1 MKRTFNLADLF
12 EIVAEAVP
20 DRIAFIC
27 GEKRLSFRELNER
40 ANKIALALQSQGIQR
55 GDNVGIELFNS
66 SEFVEAF
73 LACCK
78 IGAAPANVNYR
89 YVAD

>member
-27 GEKRLSFRELNER
+27 GEKRLSFRELNQR
-40 ANKIALALQSQGIQR
+40 ANQIAVALKQNGIQR

-66 SEFVEAF
+66 SEYLEAF
-73 LACCK
+73 FACCK
-78 IGAAPANVNYR
+78 IGAGSIRV
-89 YVAD
+89 

>member
-40 ANKIALALQSQGIQR
+40 ANKIALALKSQGIQR